1 MSLTLRG
8 VKKSYPDFEIDVS
21 FTAEKG
27 ELLTLLGPS
36 GCGKTTTLHIIAGFI
51 YPDMGEIVIDGQ
63 RVNEQPPY
71 MRRVGLVFQDYA
83 LFPNMNV
90 FGNIAFGLRMQG
102 WNKTDTEKRVKYL
115 LNLIHLPGY
124 GKRNVTEL
132 SGGEQQRVALA
143 RALAPGP
150 RILLLDEPLSA
161 LDARLR
167 KDLRSEVK
175 RIQREL
181 KLTTVYVT
189 HDQEE
194 AFALSDKIVV
204 IREGHVE
211 QIGNASDV
219 YNKPETRFTAD
230 FVGMSNKINA
240 RLIQQNGETAE
251 FESSEGRFSVNFPG
265 KLKTGLKVTIL
276 VRPEK
281 CVLLKEKKGI
291 NAVNGMA
298 RNCEYLGES
307 TYLEISTKN
316 GMFTAKLPGKVSC
329 TAGETVSIGFS
340 PEDCWILAN
349 DSIEL

>member
-1 MSLTLRG
+1 MSLTLMG
-8 VKKSYPDFEIDVS
+8 VKKSYKDFEIDVS

-36 GCGKTTTLHIIAGFI
+36 GCGKTTILHIIAGFI
-51 YPDMGEIVIDGQ
+51 YPDTGEINIDGQ
-63 RVNEQPPY
+63 RINEQPPY

-90 FGNIAFGLRMQG
+90 FGNIAFGLRMLG
-102 WNKTDTEKRVKYL
+102 WNKINIEKRVMDL
-115 LNLIHLPGY
+115 LQLIRLPEY
-124 GKRNVTEL
+124 KKRDVTEL

-175 RIQREL
+175 RIQQEL

-204 IREGHVE
+204 MRDGHVE
-211 QIGNASDV
+211 QIGKAFDV
-219 YNKPETRFTAD
+219 YNRPETLFTAD
-230 FVGMSNKINA
+230 FVGMTNKIRA
-240 RLIQQNGETAE
+240 RVIRQNGRTAE
-251 FESSEGRFSVNFPG
+251 LESREGRFTVNFPG
-265 KLKTGLKVTIL
+265 KLKTGSDVILL

-281 CVLLKEKKGI
+281 CVLIKKNKGTNTVTGRI
-291 NAVNGMA
+291 A
-298 RNCEYLGES
+298 NCEYLGES
-307 TYLEISTKN
+307 TYLEVIAKN
-316 GMFTAKLPGKVSC
+316 GRFDAKLAGTVHC
-329 TAGETVSIGFS
+329 TAGETVSIGFL
-340 PEDCWILAN
+340 PEDCWILEN
-349 DSIEL
+349 GSISG

>member
-1 MSLTLRG
+1 MSLTLRD

-51 YPDMGEIVIDGQ
+51 LADRGEIIINRQ
-63 RVNEQPPY
+63 SVNKQPPH

-90 FGNIAFGLRMQG
+90 SRNIAFGLRMHG
-102 WNKTDTEKRVKYL
+102 WNKKETEKRVLEL
-115 LNLIHLPGY
+115 LHLIRLLGY
-124 GKRNVTEL
+124 EKRNVTEL

-167 KDLRSEVK
+167 KDLRSELK

-181 KLTTVYVT
+181 HLTTVYVT

-194 AFALSDKIVV
+194 AFVLSDKIVV
-204 IREGHVE
+204 MREGHVE

-219 YNKPETRFTAD
+219 YNRPETRFTAD
-230 FVGMSNKINA
+230 FVGMSNKISA
-240 RLIQQNGETAE
+240 RVIRQNGETAE
-251 FESSEGRFSVNFPG
+251 LESTEGHFTVYFPG

-281 CVLLKEKKGI
+281 CVLLKEKKGA
-291 NAVNGMA
+291 NAVTGMVK
-298 RNCEYLGES
+298 NYEYLGES
-307 TYLEISTKN
+307 TYLEVSAKN
-316 GMFTAKLPGKVSC
+316 SMFTAKLPGKVSF
-329 TAGETVSIGFS
+329 TTGEKVSIGFS
-340 PEDCWILAN
+340 PEDCWILEN